1 MQVSIAKVIRITH
14 TLSILLSLLIA
25 LTVPLV
31 YFSVGY
37 QKEAAVLETEARAN
51 ASLATRII
59 SNNPLLWRYEG
70 QRLEEF
76 LSHRP
81 PDNRKEVRRIF
92 DEKGVLIA
100 EQDENLDPP
109 LMKRYSPL
117 FDSGHVVG
125 RLEIS
130 RSLRQLFDSTAKLT
144 FAAGLLGF
152 FAYLF
157 MRMVPLHALDE
168 ALGTLTELNRT
179 LEQRV
184 NEEVAKGREKD
195 LLLMQQSKLAA
206 MGEMIGNIA
215 HQWRQPLNAVGLIIQ
230 DLKSTCLLGNLDKE
244 YLHKSVEK
252 AMAIMRHMSATIDDF
267 RFFYQP
273 EKERVTFKVGDAVAR
288 ALYIIDASLASHG
301 IGIEADVR
309 DDMSVDGFPNVY
321 AQVLLNLLSNARDV
335 LVERD
340 IQNPRVM
347 IRGFKEGDKAV
358 VTVMDNGGGIAGD
371 IIDKIFEPYYST
383 KKEGKGTGIGLSM
396 SKMIIEKDMNGTLTA
411 SNTEDGAEFRIEV

>member
-1 MQVSIAKVIRITH
+1 MQVSITKVIRITH
-14 TLSILLSLLIA
+14 TLSVLLSVLPAFI
-25 LTVPLV
+25 VPII
-31 YFSVGY
+31 YFSVEY
-37 QKEAAVLETEARAN
+37 NKEASILETEVQVN
-51 ASLATRII
+51 ASLATRMI
-59 SNNPLLWRYEG
+59 SKNPLYWRYED

-81 PDNRKEVRRIF
+81 PDRAKEARRIF
-92 DEKGVLIA
+92 DERVALIA
-100 EQDENLDPP
+100 EHGDKLDPP
-109 LMKRYSPL
+109 LLKRDSSL
-117 FDSGHVVG
+117 FDSGRVVG

-130 RSLRQLFDSTAKLT
+130 RSLRRLFDSTAKLT

-152 FAYLF
+152 FVYLF

-230 DLKSTCLLGNLDKE
+230 DLKNTCRFGNLEKE
-244 YLHKSVEK
+244 YLNGNVEK
-252 AMAIMRHMSATIDDF
+252 AMTIIRHMSMTIDDF
-267 RFFYQP
+267 RYFYEP
-273 EKERVTFKVGDAVAR
+273 EKERFTFKVRDAVAK
-288 ALYIIDASLASHG
+288 ALFVIDASFNSSG
-301 IGIEADVR
+301 IGIEVEV
-309 DDMSVDGFPNVY
+309 DDNMSVDGFPNEY

-335 LVERD
+335 LIERK
-340 IQNPRVM
+340 IQNPRVI
-347 IRGFKEGDKAV
+347 IRGFKEGNKAV
-358 VTVMDNGGGIAGD
+358 VTVRDNGGGIAGD
-371 IIDKIFEPYYST
+371 IIGKIFEPYFST
-383 KKEGKGTGIGLSM
+383 KKDGKGTGIGLSM
-396 SKMIIEKDMNGTLTA
+396 SKMIIERNIGGKLTA

>member
-14 TLSILLSLLIA
+14 TLSILLSVLAA

-31 YFSVGY
+31 YFSAGY
-37 QKEAAVLETEARAN
+37 KKEAAVLETETRAN
-51 ASLATRII
+51 ASLATRMI
-59 SNNPLLWRYEG
+59 SNNPLLWRYETE
-70 QRLEEF
+70 RLEEF

-81 PDNRKEVRRIF
+81 PDRTKEVRRIF

-100 EQDENLDPP
+100 EYDEKLDPP
-109 LMKRYSPL
+109 LLKRDFSL

-130 RSLRQLFDSTAKLT
+130 RSLRHLFDSTAKLT

-152 FAYLF
+152 FVYLF
-157 MRMVPLHALDE
+157 MRIVPLHALDE

-195 LLLMQQSKLAA
+195 LLLMQQSKFAA

-230 DLKSTCLLGNLDKE
+230 DLKSTCLLGSLDKE
-244 YLHKSVEK
+244 YLNTSVEK
-252 AMAIMRHMSATIDDF
+252 AMTIIRHMSMTIDDF
-267 RFFYQP
+267 RYFYQP
-273 EKERVTFKVGDAVAR
+273 GKERFTFNVGDAVAK
-288 ALYIIDASLASHG
+288 ALFVINASFSSGG
-301 IGIEADVR
+301 IGIEVDVE
-309 DDMSVDGFPNVY
+309 DDMSVDGFPNEY

-347 IRGFKEGDKAV
+347 IRGFKEGNKAV
-358 VTVMDNGGGIAGD
+358 VTVRDNGGGIDGD

-396 SKMIIEKDMNGTLTA
+396 SKMIIEKNMGGELTA
-411 SNTEDGAEFRIEV
+411 ANTEDGAEFRIEV